1 MGKRSNFF
9 SFVLLFCTALLS
21 PQAISSRQSLETQ
34 KSIEVPT
41 LRRMHFS
48 LPSTNIFQTYT
59 LCLFCRMLSVLNFYE
74 NFHPKGRARFTSS
87 GFLLPRNSRESVRR
101 HEKIVFGSNVSKMYF
116 VSRNSEISIT
126 IYVIQLGKFRQL
138 QNSDE
143 NRIILRITWHLLLV

>member
-87 GFLLPRNSRESVRR
+87 GFLLPRNSRESVRC
-101 HEKIVFGSNVSKMYF
+101 HEKNCFWKRCEQNVFCFSEF
-116 VSRNSEISIT
+116 RNFNNNLCNLVGEI
-126 IYVIQLGKFRQL
+126 
-138 QNSDE
+138 
-143 NRIILRITWHLLLV
+143 